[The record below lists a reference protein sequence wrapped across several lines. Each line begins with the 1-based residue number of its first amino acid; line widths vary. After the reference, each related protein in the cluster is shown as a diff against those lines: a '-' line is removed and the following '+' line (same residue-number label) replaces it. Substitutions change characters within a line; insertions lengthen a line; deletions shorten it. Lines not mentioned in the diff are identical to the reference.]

1 MARCCPR
8 RSAVRSVSPAAV
20 FDFCSVRGAAA
31 ALAALVLAF
40 CAGMPAGRAADTIT
54 VTDIAGRQVTLKR
67 PVQRIVL
74 GEGRQILALGLIH
87 PDPAS
92 LLAGWPD
99 DLKRQDKVTYG
110 AYAEKFPALDAV
122 PVIGRGNEA
131 TFSIERALATNP
143 DIAILSGG
151 YGPSAKSGSIIDRF
165 TAAGVPVVFVDF
177 VAKPLENTLP
187 SIKLLG
193 QILGQEKRAEEFTEF
208 YRSRMQRI
216 EGRLAQEKPKLPS
229 VFMHAH
235 AGAFECCNSPGRA
248 TVGAFIDA
256 AGGRNI
262 AAPMLAQAFGQLSL
276 EYVLQQ
282 DPEVYVGTGGTHLE
296 GTGGLVLGPGVTPEK
311 ARKLLQAI
319 ADRPAFA
326 GMSAMRNGRVY
337 GLWHLFSNAPFN
349 VVAVEVLAKW
359 FHPALF
365 ADVDPDAS
373 LRELNEHF
381 LPVPMTGTYWIG
393 LK

>member
-1 MARCCPR
+1 MRALVTALFLALVSCVGT
-8 RSAVRSVSPAAV
+8 SAVRAS
-20 FDFCSVRGAAA
+20 
-31 ALAALVLAF
+31 
-40 CAGMPAGRAADTIT
+40 DTIS
-54 VTDIAGRQVTLKR
+54 VTDIVGRQVTVKR
-67 PVQRIVL
+67 PVKRIVL

-99 DLKRQDKVTYG
+99 DLKRQDKVTYA
-110 AYAEKFPALDAV
+110 AYAKKFPALDYV

-131 TFSIERALATNP
+131 TFSIEQALATNP
-143 DIAILSGG
+143 DLVLLSGG
-151 YGPSAKSGSIIDRF
+151 YGPSAKSGGIIDRF
-165 TAAGVPVVFVDF
+165 TSAGIPVAFVDF

-187 SIKLLG
+187 SIRVLGQLLG
-193 QILGQEKRAEEFTEF
+193 REQQAEAFTEF

-216 EGRLAQEKPKLPS
+216 SGRLAEKRPAPPK

-262 AAPMLAQAFGQLSL
+262 AENVLSQSFGQLNL
-276 EYVLQQ
+276 EYVLEQNP
-282 DPEVYVGTGGTHLE
+282 DVYVGTGGIHLE
-296 GTGGLVLGPGVTPEK
+296 GTGGLVLGPGVSSETS
-311 ARKLLQAI
+311 RKLLQAI
-319 ADRPAFA
+319 ADRPAFS
-326 GMSAMRNGRVY
+326 GMAAVRNGRVY
-337 GLWHLFSNAPFN
+337 GIWHLFSNAPFN
-349 VVAVEVLAKW
+349 VIAVEVLARW
-359 FHPALF
+359 FHPELF
-365 ADVDPDAS
+365 SDVDPDAS
-373 LRELNEHF
+373 LRELNERF